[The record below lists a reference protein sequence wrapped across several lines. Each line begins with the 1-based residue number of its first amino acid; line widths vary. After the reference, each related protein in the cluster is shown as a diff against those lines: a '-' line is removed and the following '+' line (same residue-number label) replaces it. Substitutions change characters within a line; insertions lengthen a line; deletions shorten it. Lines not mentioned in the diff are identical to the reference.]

1 MAFTEAIDPVTP
13 LFYVGVMQPP
23 SDPREHLDPRS
34 RPEDQH
40 IGLMALWPDG
50 SVSCGRDATELLRS
64 ECGGWNPNSLTGL
77 RRVLAQ
83 RSGISP
89 PRRGETNRKFLE
101 RLEAAGTIKIFDV
114 DRHFPE
120 FLEPPLEDD
129 AA

>member
-1 MAFTEAIDPVTP
+1 
-13 LFYVGVMQPP
+13 MQPP
-23 SDPREHLDPRS
+23 PES
-34 RPEDQH
+34 RGHHDHSIETNGDH
-40 IGLMALWPDG
+40 IGLMVMWPDG
-50 SVSCGRDATELLRS
+50 SMSCGRDATDLLRS
-64 ECGGWNPNSLTGL
+64 ECGGWNPNSLTAL

-101 RLEAAGTIKIFDV
+101 RLAEAGTVKIFDV

-120 FLEPPLEDD
+120 LTDPPFDD